1 MSPLLEDAA
10 LLVAVLGLVSGLITL
25 VRLRDVL
32 LAFGVLLDF
41 LVAAGLIR
49 LAGELT
55 FHGLLGVALVIAVRK
70 LVMHALRADQRVP
83 DGPSPAGARARSPQR
98 RRPVRP

>member
-1 MSPLLEDAA
+1 MSPLLADAA
-10 LLVAVLGLVSGLITL
+10 LLVAVLGLLAGLITL

-41 LVAAGLIR
+41 LIAAGLIR

-55 FHGLLGVALVIAVRK
+55 FPGLLGVALVIAVRK
-70 LVMHALRADQRVP
+70 LVMHALGADRRVP
-83 DGPSPAGARARSPQR
+83 TAAGS
-98 RRPVRP
+98 